1 MVLQEPTQ
9 ALCEN
14 KSARK
19 TFPYVYWHY
28 CNSSQRP
35 SRATHSQLEYGAAP
49 QQKSPTAG
57 KSPPVEFPDME
68 PSLHQEAILQL
79 LERAR
84 LPQKEVE
91 IQLEKAWN
99 PSYWRALNPQL
110 SIDLSATPET
120 LERVP
125 LDVSELQ
132 TLRSKYGQEGF
143 FQTQPILAPLVVE
156 RLTECVEILKRENWP
171 PVFAFVYDE
180 LWLATRTPSLVR
192 LLGHIL
198 GQGYK
203 QTSHVW
209 CHYVRGSRGEG
220 GWAPHIDGSREDK
233 RITVW
238 IPLSDATL
246 DNGCIYVVPRDLVS
260 PEIAKSFLNM
270 QTISSADASALL
282 QSSRALPAKAGSIL
296 GWDYTLIHWGA
307 KCGWP
312 GKPRISIAV
321 AFIASDTEPTTREP
335 PLLDGSG
342 TPPTFAQRLH
352 LIGKGIQTYQKR
364 EPLMIRYQEI
374 AQRLLQ
380 QSETDGDDLPR
391 SDHS

>member
-1 MVLQEPTQ
+1 MMLLPE
-9 ALCEN
+9 EE
-14 KSARK
+14 
-19 TFPYVYWHY
+19 
-28 CNSSQRP
+28 SSI
-35 SRATHSQLEYGAAP
+35 
-49 QQKSPTAG
+49 AG
-57 KSPPVEFPDME
+57 ESPPVEFRDVE
-68 PSLHQEAILQL
+68 PESSIHQQAILQL

-91 IQLEKAWN
+91 IRLEKAWN
-99 PSYWRALNPQL
+99 PSYWSALNPQL
-110 SIDLSATPET
+110 SIDSGAAPKTV
-120 LERVP
+120 ERVS

-143 FQTQPILAPLVVE
+143 FQTQPILTPSALE
-156 RLTECVEILKRENWP
+156 RLTECVEVLRRENWP

-180 LWLATRTPSLVR
+180 LWLATRTPYVLR
-192 LLGHIL
+192 LLENIL
-198 GQGYK
+198 GQGYR

-209 CHYVRGSRGEG
+209 CHYVREGRGEG
-220 GWAPHIDGSREDK
+220 GWPPHVDGFREEK

-260 PEIAKSFLNM
+260 REIANGFLNM
-270 QTISSADASALL
+270 QTISSADASSLL
-282 QSSRALPAKAGSIL
+282 QASRALPAQAGSIL
-296 GWDYTLIHWGA
+296 GWDYTLIHWGS

-312 GKPRISIAV
+312 GNPRISIAV
-321 AFIASDTEPTTREP
+321 TFIASDTEPTKREP
-335 PLLDGSG
+335 PLLDGTG
-342 TPPTFAQRLH
+342 TPPYFAQRLH

-380 QSETDGDDLPR
+380 QSETVGDDLAGPDQR
-391 SDHS
+391 